1 MGLERLAC
9 VMQDVDS
16 MFEVDT
22 IKNIITA
29 ISEKAGI
36 KYHDDPKA
44 DISLRIIADHSRASA
59 FLIADGVMP
68 SNEGRGYVLRR
79 LLRRACRHGKLLGIK
94 GAFLAD
100 IIKVVAH
107 ENLSAYPELT
117 EKFDYISKIASME
130 EDRFDANVEAGMNLL
145 DALTEKANASGA
157 KTLDGADVFK
167 LSDTYGFPIDLTREI
182 AAERGLGIDEDGYKK
197 CLDEQKAR
205 ARAAR
210 GNISGW
216 QDKSLFSEFEKTVF
230 TGYEKIT
237 DESEII
243 AIVDPDTHEPTDVSG
258 ENAVI
263 ITKSTCFYGE
273 GGGQVGDTG
282 TIESENGTATVT
294 DTKKADG
301 VYLHICHVESGSY
314 SAGDKVTLKVDGER
328 RAATARNHSAV
339 HLLDAALRKVLG
351 DHIRQAG
358 SMVDAER
365 GRFDFTHFSAVTADE
380 LDKVE
385 RIINEKILEN
395 IPVTT
400 VETDLESAKKS
411 GAIALFGEKYGDTV
425 RVVKMGDFSS
435 ELCGGTHVFATGSL
449 GCVRLVSESSV
460 AAGTRR
466 IELISG
472 MGAYALAKA
481 DSATVKSALSAL
493 KISEEGEIAT
503 KISALQS
510 DIKQAKKDLE
520 AMSIKAASAGVA
532 EMLAKAETVGAIKVA
547 SMQTSLPVDT
557 VRSLSDDIKAN
568 HPDTVAVIST
578 DCGGKYS
585 LVCVCGKDALAAGVK
600 APLVLRE
607 LSTFVGGGGGG
618 RPDSAMAGGIKYPEK
633 LGDALSAL
641 PETIKNLI

>member
-1 MGLERLAC
+1 M
-9 VMQDVDS
+9 
-16 MFEVDT
+16 
-22 IKNIITA
+22 
-29 ISEKAGI
+29 
-36 KYHDDPKA
+36 
-44 DISLRIIADHSRASA
+44 
-59 FLIADGVMP
+59 
-68 SNEGRGYVLRR
+68 
-79 LLRRACRHGKLLGIK
+79 
-94 GAFLAD
+94 
-100 IIKVVAH
+100 
-107 ENLSAYPELT
+107 
-117 EKFDYISKIASME
+117 
-130 EDRFDANVEAGMNLL
+130 
-145 DALTEKANASGA
+145 
-157 KTLDGADVFK
+157 
-167 LSDTYGFPIDLTREI
+167 
-182 AAERGLGIDEDGYKK
+182 
-197 CLDEQKAR
+197 
-205 ARAAR
+205 
-210 GNISGW
+210 
-216 QDKSLFSEFEKTVF
+216 
-230 TGYEKIT
+230 
-237 DESEII
+237 
-243 AIVDPDTHEPTDVSG
+243 
-258 ENAVI
+258 
-263 ITKSTCFYGE
+263 
-273 GGGQVGDTG
+273 
-282 TIESENGTATVT
+282 T

-301 VYLHICHVESGSY
+301 IYLHICHVESGSF
-314 SAGDKVTLKVDGER
+314 SAGDKVTMKVDGER

-641 PETIKNLI
+641 PEIIKNLI